1 MRSMVRVCSVVMVTV
16 LCSGCFGVFVA
27 GAAGGAAGAIFVKG
41 RLVELVSSSVSDVHM
56 ASREALSELGLP
68 IIEDSVDHRTARL
81 RSEYADGKQVWIN
94 IETEGLS
101 DTKIIVRVGAFGDQ
115 QRSRDILARIK
126 RNL

>member
-1 MRSMVRVCSVVMVTV
+1 MRSLVRVASVAMVTV

-68 IIEDSVDHRTARL
+68 IIEDAADHRTARL

-101 DTKIIVRVGAFGDQ
+101 NTKIIVRVGAFGDQ